1 MKNLLFILVALCFSA
16 QINAQIVIKNV
27 NIIDVKSGK
36 ILPSSSVVI
45 VGEQLKEVG
54 PSSKVKIP
62 TNAQIIDGTGKF
74 LMPGMTD
81 SHIHFFQSGSL
92 YTRPDVLDL
101 RLKVP
106 YEKERADGFKNTRDY
121 LNRYLRLGITTVIDV
136 GGPFTNFAIR
146 DSIGKSGILPNIL
159 VTGPLFSIV
168 DSKEIELN
176 DPPIVKVSSP
186 ADVDSLFQK
195 MLAYKPDFIKI
206 WYIAGPN
213 NPAEESFP
221 LVKQVAD
228 LTHKNNL
235 KLAVHATEL
244 KTAQLAV
251 EAGADILVHS
261 VDDAIIPDD
270 LIKTLKD
277 KKVSYTPTLIVM
289 GNYYKTFSGKLDFH
303 SQDLQWADAKAFGT
317 LTDPNGF
324 SEQEL
329 PAGLRFLRKNGIP
342 KAAHRLDSIM
352 SINVRK
358 LVRAGVTV
366 ITGTDAGNIGTMHA
380 SSYIQELEAMLS
392 AGLTPAEILKAS
404 TLNPAV
410 AFGKEKSLG
419 SIEAGKLAD
428 LILLDKN
435 PLESIHN
442 LNSINLVI
450 KSGTVLDITTLV
462 KESPEAVV
470 QRQVNAYNAR
480 NIEAFLNTYS
490 DDVELYNLSGALMAK
505 GKEQMRTIYAG
516 LFERTPNLYC
526 KIQNRIIQGNKVID
540 QEYVRFGDQYVSAT
554 ALYEVENGKIKKV
567 TFIQ

>member
-1 MKNLLFILVALCFSA
+1 MKSHLFILIALCFSVSLHA
-16 QINAQIVIKNV
+16 QTVIKNV
-27 NIIDVKSGK
+27 NIVNVKSGK

-54 PSSKVKIP
+54 PSAKIKIP
-62 TNAQIIDGTGKF
+62 TNARVIDGTAKF

-92 YTRPDVLDL
+92 YTRPDALDL
-101 RLKVP
+101 RHKVP
-106 YEKERADGFKNTRDY
+106 YEKERADGFQNTHDY
-121 LNRYLRLGITTVIDV
+121 LSRYLRLGITTVIDV
-136 GGPFTNFAIR
+136 GGPFSNFAIR
-146 DSIGKSGILPNIL
+146 DSIGKTGASPNIL
-159 VTGPLFSIV
+159 VTGPLFSMV
-168 DSKEIELN
+168 DRKVLALN
-176 DPPIVKVSSP
+176 DSPIVKVSSP

-195 MLAYKPDFIKI
+195 MLAFKPDFIKI
-206 WYIAGPN
+206 WYISGPN
-213 NPAEESFP
+213 NPAEKSFP

-228 LTHKNNL
+228 LAHKNNL
-235 KLAVHATEL
+235 KLTVHATQL

-261 VDDAIIPDD
+261 VDDAVIPDD
-270 LIKTLKD
+270 FVKVLKD
-277 KKVSYTPTLIVM
+277 KKVSYTPTLIVSK
-289 GNYYKTFSGKLDFH
+289 NYYKTFSGKLDNH
-303 SQDLQWADAKAFGT
+303 HQDLQWANAFAYGS
-317 LTDPNGF
+317 LMDVAGF
-324 SEQEL
+324 SPIEL
-329 PAGLRFLRKNGIP
+329 PRIVNFIRQQGIP
-342 KAAHRLDSIM
+342 KTVLQQDSIM
-352 SINVRK
+352 AINLKK
-358 LVRAGVTV
+358 LVESGVNV

-380 SSYIQELEAMLS
+380 SSYIQELEAMLN

-450 KSGTVLDITTLV
+450 KSGTVLDINTLV

-490 DDVELYNLSGALMAK
+490 DDVELYNLNGPLMAK
-505 GKEQMRTIYAG
+505 GKDQMRRIYAG

-526 KIQNRIIQGNKVID
+526 KIENRIIQGNKVID
-540 QEYVRFGDQYVSAT
+540 QEYVRFGEQYVSAT